1 MHTIILT
8 GADHCYANALLGI
21 LIRRGVFTGH
31 TLLILE
37 QHGLIPGK
45 TKIDGLLRYLRI
57 SGIRYVGWQIAKQL
71 LFQLTRCL
79 CGLLGRTQSLYYPF
93 WRLGHPSLVRK
104 PCPLLTSNEA
114 DSLIK
119 KFRPDTI
126 LSVYSKY
133 IIPKRIFSLPR
144 LGCVNLH
151 PAPLPYYRGIS
162 PTFWMLSRGEKT
174 AGVTLHEVDE
184 GIDTGRIVGKKTF
197 STSGFTSEHGL
208 YMEATRRGV
217 TLIEDFLNGKNV
229 RRQPNPKEGSYFRL
243 PTKDA
248 VNDFL
253 SRGYRFFTHTEFIRL

>member
-8 GADHCYANALLGI
+8 SADHCYANALLGI

-45 TKIDGLLRYLRI
+45 TKIDGLLRYLRV

-71 LFQLTRCL
+71 LFQLTRAL
-79 CGLLGRTQSLYYPF
+79 SGLFGRTQSLYYPY
-93 WRLGHPSLVRK
+93 WSLGHPSLVRK

-114 DSLIK
+114 GSLIK
-119 KFRPDTI
+119 TFRPDTI
-126 LSVYSKY
+126 LPVYSKY

-144 LGCVNLH
+144 LGCVNIH

-162 PTFWMLSRGEKT
+162 PTFWIQARGEKT

-184 GIDTGRIVGKKTF
+184 GIDTGRIISQKTF
-197 STSGFTSEHGL
+197 PARGFMSEHGL
-208 YMEATRRGV
+208 YLEATRLGT
-217 TLIEDFLNGKNV
+217 TLIEDFICGKKM
-229 RRQPNPKEGSYFRL
+229 RLRSNPKKGSYFRL
-243 PTKDA
+243 PTKEA

-253 SRGYRFFTHTEFIRL
+253 SRGCRFFTLTEFIRL